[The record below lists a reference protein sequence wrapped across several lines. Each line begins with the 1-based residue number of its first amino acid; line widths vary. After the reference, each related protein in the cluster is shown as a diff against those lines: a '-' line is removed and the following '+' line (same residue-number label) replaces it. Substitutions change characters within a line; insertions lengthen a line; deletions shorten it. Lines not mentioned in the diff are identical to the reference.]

1 MPTPVVDISSSL
13 DNPIPRDS
21 IPTLRCIIRLDPSV
35 DREVE
40 VSVSWSGPVYGFGEF
55 TKTEPVLN
63 SSAEVPTYTSSVTLN
78 AEETF
83 YDSGQYSCLVVVS
96 PLMHNDYIRSTP
108 TSGQSIS
115 GM

>member
-1 MPTPVVDISSSL
+1 MVDISSSL

-21 IPTLRCIIRLDPSV
+21 IPTLSCIIRLDPSV

-40 VSVSWSGPVYGFGEF
+40 VSVLWRGPVYGFGEF

-63 SSAEVPTYTSSVTLN
+63 NTAEVPTYTSSATLN

-83 YDSGQYSCLVVVS
+83 YDSGQYRCLVLVS
-96 PLMHNDYIRSTP
+96 PPSHQSYISSTS
-108 TSGQSIS
+108 TSSQSIS
-115 GM
+115 G